1 MTGRIIVADDHPL
14 FREGML
20 SILQRLLPEARIE
33 EAGDLAGVL
42 RLAGEG
48 EQPDSLILDLRFPGL
63 TRIEMLADL
72 RRRFPRTTL
81 IVVSMVDDP
90 QLIGEVMNAGADG
103 FLGKSIAPEELGR
116 AILAIRAG
124 EVLVRYE
131 PSGLLPLQPSPRL
144 EGSPSANWM
153 SCACWPKA
161 RATRRSAA
169 PWTSPT
175 TRCASMCRRCCGR
188 WTCRRGPRRR

>member
-72 RRRFPRTTL
+72 RRQFPRTTL

-103 FLGKSIAPEELGR
+103 FLGKSIAPEELGQ

-144 EGSPSANWM
+144 EGLTERQ
-153 SCACWPKA
+153 CWPRA

>member
-63 TRIEMLADL
+63 TRIEMLAC
-72 RRRFPRTTL
+72 
-81 IVVSMVDDP
+81 
-90 QLIGEVMNAGADG
+90 GEVTVLTHAKRGRDR
-103 FLGKSIAPEELGR
+103 PE
-116 AILAIRAG
+116 
-124 EVLVRYE
+124 
-131 PSGLLPLQPSPRL
+131 
-144 EGSPSANWM
+144 
-153 SCACWPKA
+153 
-161 RATRRSAA
+161 
-169 PWTSPT
+169 
-175 TRCASMCRRCCGR
+175 
-188 WTCRRGPRRR
+188 